1 MLEQDY
7 GLLLPRRLQ
16 VEFSKV
22 VQAITDRDG
31 KELSSREIWDAF
43 KAEFLDEAGPYGFI
57 DHTSLPDRTQGRAL
71 EATIRVK
78 GKPRRI
84 EGHGTGPID
93 AFVDALRA
101 RWPSRSRWST
111 TMSMP
116 SAPAPMRTAVAYVE
130 ARAGDGRTLF
140 GVGMDKNIVTAS
152 LRAVTSAANRLQ
164 RVK

>member
-1 MLEQDY
+1 
-7 GLLLPRRLQ
+7 
-16 VEFSKV
+16 V

-31 KELSSREIWDAF
+31 KELSSREIWEAF
-43 KAEFLDEAGPYGFI
+43 KAEYLDEAGPYGFV
-57 DHTSLPDRTQGRAL
+57 DHTSLPDRAQGRAL

-93 AFVDALRA
+93 AFVDALA
-101 RWPSRSRWST
+101 RT
-111 TMSMP
+111 L
-116 SAPAPMRTAVAYVE
+116 AIEIEVVDYHEHAVGAGANATAVAYVE

-152 LRAVTSAANRLQ
+152 LRAVTSAANRLR